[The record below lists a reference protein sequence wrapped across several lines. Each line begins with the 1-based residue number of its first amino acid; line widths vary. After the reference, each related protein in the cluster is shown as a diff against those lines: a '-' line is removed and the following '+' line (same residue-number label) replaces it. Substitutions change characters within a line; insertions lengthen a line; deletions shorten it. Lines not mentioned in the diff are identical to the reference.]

1 MFRLRDVVKLGED
14 IKGRGAEEFI
24 EEFNSEM
31 DEGWVEN
38 EVPKVSEAGRGYLSQ
53 PKEET
58 QG

>member
-1 MFRLRDVVKLGED
+1 
-14 IKGRGAEEFI
+14 
-24 EEFNSEM
+24 M

-53 PKEET
+53 TKEET